1 MDENKDKTMTNA
13 PQPDTL
19 ALKKLID
26 ARRAGV
32 RARHEAGLTGIET
45 CRELCSIADDVVVG
59 LFNAANGGFGGA
71 LVGLGGYGRGLLN
84 PYSDVDILFLLKD
97 NHKRRAGADGILAS
111 LWDLGLKIGHS
122 AGTVSDT
129 VAMGLA
135 DITNRTAMIEG
146 RFLAGDRDLYE
157 EFRKKYARQV
167 IHFKPNDFIRAK
179 IEEMES
185 RHKIHGAVVR
195 LTEPNVKESRGGLRD
210 FHMGMWVIRA
220 KLEVFELEEM
230 AARGL
235 MDPADVGPVTEAH
248 STLLRIR
255 NWLHWRAGKQNDSL
269 IQSSQPDI
277 ARGEGFAGKSDNAAA
292 AGLMLR
298 YYASAKII
306 DRFMSEMIQTAL
318 DYKKKRLWWGAPKM
332 DNDGLFA
339 SEGRL
344 YANAFPPSAY
354 GPEPDILLAMATRI
368 AEENLIPSP
377 HLFRG
382 LSKAALTAP
391 KSWFTGESGGRFL
404 ISTLKLRHC
413 ARALSAL
420 HETGILQRIIPEF
433 SDITDLAQFDMFHR
447 YSTDEHTL
455 NTIRKMENLPDAPQV
470 CQQLRDIC
478 RTRTAPELIK
488 LALLLHDLGKR
499 AEDHHA
505 VEEDTRTRAILE
517 RLGLAH
523 LGDQVAFLVENH
535 LLMSQT
541 AQRRDFSVPATLRH
555 FCEIVKD
562 KVSLRRL
569 YLLTYADI
577 AGVGPDVWN
586 DWKDRLLLELYERAL
601 EYLLEGGPSAGTNE
615 ERIEALVAQTV
626 KAMGGKIH
634 EPATREFL
642 SRAPER
648 YIRNAEP
655 ETAALDIMLL
665 QRLDKSR
672 VALRFSIN
680 PGDLTGSITIAALER
695 IGFFATVSGAF
706 AVKNIS
712 IVEAQIHTL
721 EGHIALDTLTVSG
734 NLSLFSDP
742 ASLSR
747 FESELA
753 DLLEE
758 KKDIKELVARR
769 TRYLKQER
777 SPSTAMPEPQV
788 IILDHLSETNSVVE
802 IWAPD
807 RIGLLYDI
815 TRTLAR
821 LSLDITSAKIST
833 EGPTAINVF
842 YVTTENGGKIDGEE
856 AHTSLR
862 KSLIHAI
869 ISPMGGG

>member
-1 MDENKDKTMTNA
+1 MAENKEKTMTDA
-13 PQPDTL
+13 AQPDAT

-26 ARRAGV
+26 TRRAEV
-32 RARHEAGLTGIET
+32 RARHEAGLSGIEA
-45 CRELCSIADDVVVG
+45 CRQLCSIADEVVVG
-59 LFNAANGGFGGA
+59 LFNANGRGFDGA

-84 PYSDVDILFLLKD
+84 PYSDVDLLFLLKS
-97 NHKRRAGADGILAS
+97 NHKRQDGPHAILAS

-157 EFRKKYARQV
+157 EFRKKYARDV
-167 IHFKPNDFIRAK
+167 IHLRPNDFIRAK
-179 IEEMES
+179 IEETAN
-185 RHKIHGAVVR
+185 RHKIYGDVVR
-195 LTEPNVKESRGGLRD
+195 LAEPNVKESRGGLRD
-210 FHMGMWVIRA
+210 FHMAMWVIRA
-220 KLEVFELEEM
+220 KLEALEIEEM

-235 MDPADVGPVTEAH
+235 MNPADVGPVNEAH

-255 NWLHWRAGKQNDSL
+255 NSLHWRAGKQSDT
-269 IQSSQPDI
+269 IVQSIQPDI
-277 ARGEGFAGKSDNAAA
+277 ARGEGFTEPSGNAAA
-292 AGLMLR
+292 AGLMRR
-298 YYASAKII
+298 YYAAAKTI
-306 DRFMSEMIQTAL
+306 DRFTAEMIQVAL
-318 DYKKKRLWWGAPKM
+318 DYKRKRFWWGAPKM
-332 DNDGLFA
+332 DKDGLFA

-344 YANAFPPSAY
+344 YANAFPPAVC
-354 GPEPDILLAMATRI
+354 GPEPDILVSMAARM
-368 AEENLIPSP
+368 AEEDLTPSP
-377 HLFRG
+377 HLLRG
-382 LSKAALTAP
+382 LLQEAQTAP
-391 KSWFTGESGGRFL
+391 ESWFTGDGGGRLL
-404 ISTLKLRHC
+404 ISTLRLRHS
-413 ARALSAL
+413 ARALSVF
-420 HETGILQRIIPEF
+420 HETGILQKLIPEF
-433 SDITDLAQFDMFHR
+433 SDITDLTQFDMFHR

-455 NTIRKMENLPDAPQV
+455 NTIRKLESLPDAPQV
-470 CQQLRDIC
+470 CSQLRDIY
-478 RTRTAPELIK
+478 RAKAAPEVIK

-505 VEEDTRTRAILE
+505 VEEDTRTRKILN
-517 RLGLAH
+517 RLGLNEYMEP
-523 LGDQVAFLVENH
+523 VTFLVEKH

-555 FCEIVKD
+555 FCEMARD
-562 KVSLRRL
+562 RENLRRL

-577 AGVGPDVWN
+577 AGVGPDVWS
-586 DWKDRLLLELYERAL
+586 DWKDKLLLELYERAL
-601 EYLLEGGPSAGTNE
+601 EYFIEGDAALASGE
-615 ERIEALVAQTV
+615 ERMEALVAQTV
-626 KAMGGKIH
+626 KAMGGKSH
-634 EPATREFL
+634 ERPAREFL

-655 ETAALDIMLL
+655 ETAAMDIKLVE
-665 QRLDKSR
+665 RLEKSR
-672 VALRFSIN
+672 VALRFSLN
-680 PGDLTGSITIAALER
+680 PGDLTGSITIAAPER

-706 AVKNIS
+706 AAKNIS

-721 EGHIALDTLTVSG
+721 EGHLALDTLTVSG

-758 KKDIKELVARR
+758 KKDIKEMVARR

-777 SPSTAMPEPQV
+777 APSMSMPEPQV

-821 LSLDITSAKIST
+821 LKLDITSAKIST

-842 YVTTENGGKIDGEE
+842 YITTESGGKVETQE

-862 KSLIHAI
+862 ESLIRAI
-869 ISPMGGG
+869 VSPMGEG

>member
-1 MDENKDKTMTNA
+1 MDENKDKPMTNA
-13 PQPDTL
+13 PKPDTL

-26 ARRAGV
+26 TRRAEV
-32 RARHEAGLTGIET
+32 RIRHEAGLSGIEA
-45 CRELCSIADDVVVG
+45 CRELCSIADDIVVG
-59 LFNAANGGFGGA
+59 LFNAAGGGFGGA
-71 LVGLGGYGRGLLN
+71 LVALGGYGRGLMN
-84 PYSDVDILFLLKD
+84 PYSDIDLLFLLKD
-97 NHKRRAGADGILAS
+97 NHKKQDSSHGILAS

-146 RFLAGDRDLYE
+146 RFLAGDQDLYE
-157 EFRKKYARQV
+157 EFSKKYARQV

-179 IEEMES
+179 IDEMEK
-185 RHKIHGAVVR
+185 RHTVYGGVVR
-195 LTEPNVKESRGGLRD
+195 LTEPNIKESPGGLRD
-210 FHMGMWVIRA
+210 FHVAMWVIRA
-220 KLEVFELEEM
+220 KLTAITIEEM

-235 MDPADVGPVTEAH
+235 MDMADVEPVTQAH

-255 NWLHWRAGKQNDSL
+255 NSMHWRAGKQSDTL

-277 ARGEGFAGKSDNAAA
+277 ASGEGFTDPSGNAAA
-292 AGLMLR
+292 AGLMR
-298 YYASAKII
+298 KYYAAGKVIA
-306 DRFMSEMIQTAL
+306 RFTSEMIQVSL
-318 DYKKKRLWWGAPKM
+318 DYKKKRLWWGAPKL

-339 SEGRL
+339 SEGKL
-344 YANAFPPSAY
+344 YANAFPPVEY
-354 GPEPDILLAMATRI
+354 GPEPAILLAIMKRI
-368 AEENLIPSP
+368 ADENLVPSP
-377 HLFRG
+377 HLLRG
-382 LSKAALTAP
+382 LSKTAQTAP
-391 KSWFTGESGGRFL
+391 DGWFTGERGGQSL
-404 ISTLKLRHC
+404 MSTLKLRHS
-413 ARALSAL
+413 ARALTTL
-420 HETGILQRIIPEF
+420 NETGILQRLIPEF
-433 SDITDLAQFDMFHR
+433 ADITDLAQFDMFHR

-455 NTIRKMENLPDAPQV
+455 NAIRKMENLPDAPQV

-478 RTRTAPELIK
+478 RTRTAPEILK

-505 VEEDTRTRAILE
+505 VEKDTRTRVILE

-523 LGDQVAFLVENH
+523 LGEQVAFLVENH

-541 AQRRDFSVPATLRH
+541 AQRRDLSVPATIRQ

-577 AGVGPDVWN
+577 AAVGPDVWN

-601 EYLLEGGPSAGTNE
+601 EYLEKGGPSSGTSE
-615 ERIEALVAQTV
+615 ERLETLVTLTV
-626 KAMGGKIH
+626 KAMGGKMH
-634 EPATREFL
+634 EPSVRAFL
-642 SRAPER
+642 SRAPEN

-655 ETAALDIMLL
+655 ETVALDITFVE
-665 QRLDKSR
+665 RLDKSR

-680 PGDLTGSITIAALER
+680 PGDLTGSITIAASER

-721 EGHIALDTLTVSG
+721 EGHVALDTLTVSG
-734 NLSLFSDP
+734 NLSLFSDQ

-758 KKDIKELVARR
+758 KKDIKELVTRR

-777 SPSTAMPEPQV
+777 GPATAMPEPQV

-815 TRTLAR
+815 TRTLAG
-821 LSLDITSAKIST
+821 LKLDITSAKIST

-842 YVTTENGGKIDGEE
+842 YVTTENGGKIDTEE
-856 AHTSLR
+856 AHASLR
-862 KSLIHAI
+862 KALIHAI
-869 ISPMGGG
+869 ISPMGEG

>member
-1 MDENKDKTMTNA
+1 MDENKDKPMANTA
-13 PQPDTL
+13 PTDTL
-19 ALKKLID
+19 ALKKLIE
-26 ARRAGV
+26 ARRAEV
-32 RARHEAGLTGIET
+32 RKKHEAGLSGIET

-59 LFNAANGGFGGA
+59 LFKAAGGGLGGA
-71 LVGLGGYGRGLLN
+71 LVALGGYGRGLMN

-97 NHKRRAGADGILAS
+97 NHKRQDSSSGILAS

-122 AGTVSDT
+122 AGAVSDT

-146 RFLAGDRDLYE
+146 RFLAGDLDLYE

-167 IHFKPNDFIRAK
+167 IHLKPNDFIRAK
-179 IEEMES
+179 IEERDK
-185 RHKIHGAVVR
+185 RHATHGGVAL

-210 FHMGMWVIRA
+210 FHMAMWVIRA
-220 KLEVFELEEM
+220 KLEALTIEEM

-235 MDPADVGPVTEAH
+235 MDPADVGPVNEAH
-248 STLLRIR
+248 STILRIR
-255 NWLHWRAGKQNDSL
+255 NSMHWRAGKQSDTL
-269 IQSSQPDI
+269 IQSIQPDI
-277 ARGEGFAGKSDNAAA
+277 ARGEGFMDASGNSAA
-292 AGLMLR
+292 AGLMR
-298 YYASAKII
+298 KYYGAAKVI
-306 DRFMSEMIQTAL
+306 DRFASEMIQVAL
-318 DYKKKRLWWGAPKM
+318 DYKKKRLWWGAPKL
-332 DNDGLFA
+332 DGDGLFA
-339 SEGRL
+339 SEGKL
-344 YANAFPPSAY
+344 YANAFPPVEY
-354 GPEPDILLAMATRI
+354 DPEPRILLGMMKRI
-368 AEENLIPSP
+368 AEENLVPSP
-377 HLFRG
+377 HLQRG
-382 LSKAALTAP
+382 LSKAAQTAP
-391 KSWFTGESGGRFL
+391 ESWFTGESGGRFL
-404 ISTLKLRHC
+404 IATLVLRHS
-413 ARALSAL
+413 ARALSVL
-420 HETGILQRIIPEF
+420 RETGILQRMIPEF
-433 SDITDLAQFDMFHR
+433 SDITDLTQFDMFHR
-447 YSTDEHTL
+447 YTTDEHTI
-455 NTIRKMENLPDAPQV
+455 NTIRKMESLPDAPQV
-470 CQQLRDIC
+470 CQQLREIC
-478 RTRTAPELIK
+478 RTRSAPEVIK

-505 VEEDTRTRAILE
+505 VEEDTRTRVILG
-517 RLGLAH
+517 RLGLSH

-601 EYLLEGGPSAGTNE
+601 EYLLEGGPSDGSHE
-615 ERIEALVAQTV
+615 ERIEALAALTV
-626 KAMGGKIH
+626 KAMGGKSH
-634 EPATREFL
+634 EPSVREFL
-642 SRAPER
+642 ASAPER
-648 YIRNAEP
+648 YARNVEP
-655 ETAALDIMLL
+655 ETAVLDIKLVE
-665 QRLDKSR
+665 RLEKSR

-680 PGDLTGSITIAALER
+680 PGDLTGSITIAAPER

-721 EGHIALDTLTVSG
+721 EGHVALDTLTVSG
-734 NLSLFSDP
+734 NLNLFSDP

-777 SPSTAMPEPQV
+777 GPATAMPEPQV

-802 IWAPD
+802 IWASD

-821 LSLDITSAKIST
+821 LKLDITSAKIST

-842 YVTTENGGKIDGEE
+842 YVTTETGGKIETEE
-856 AHTSLR
+856 AHRSLR
-862 KSLIHAI
+862 ESLVHAI
-869 ISPMGGG
+869 VSPMGEG

>member
-1 MDENKDKTMTNA
+1 ME
-13 PQPDTL
+13 
-19 ALKKLID
+19 
-26 ARRAGV
+26 
-32 RARHEAGLTGIET
+32 
-45 CRELCSIADDVVVG
+45 
-59 LFNAANGGFGGA
+59 
-71 LVGLGGYGRGLLN
+71 
-84 PYSDVDILFLLKD
+84 
-97 NHKRRAGADGILAS
+97 KRR
-111 LWDLGLKIGHS
+111 K
-122 AGTVSDT
+122 V
-129 VAMGLA
+129 
-135 DITNRTAMIEG
+135 
-146 RFLAGDRDLYE
+146 
-157 EFRKKYARQV
+157 
-167 IHFKPNDFIRAK
+167 
-179 IEEMES
+179 
-185 RHKIHGAVVR
+185 HGGVVR
-195 LTEPNVKESRGGLRD
+195 LTEPNVKESPGGLRD
-210 FHMGMWVIRA
+210 FHVAMWVIRA
-220 KLEVFELEEM
+220 KLEALTIEEM

-235 MDPADVGPVTEAH
+235 MDPADVEPVTQAH

-255 NWLHWRAGKQNDSL
+255 NAMHWRAGKQSDTL

-277 ARGEGFAGKSDNAAA
+277 ARGDGFTDPSDNAAA
-292 AGLMLR
+292 AGLMRR
-298 YYASAKII
+298 YYAAGKVIA
-306 DRFMSEMIQTAL
+306 RFTSEMIQVAL
-318 DYKKKRLWWGAPKM
+318 DYKRKRLWWGAPKL

-339 SEGRL
+339 SEGKL
-344 YANAFPPSAY
+344 YANAFPPVAY
-354 GPEPDILLAMATRI
+354 GLEPDILLAMMKRI
-368 AEENLIPSP
+368 AEENLVPSP
-377 HLFRG
+377 HLLRG
-382 LSKAALTAP
+382 LAKTALTAP
-391 KSWFTGESGGRFL
+391 DGWFIGAHGGQL
-404 ISTLKLRHC
+404 LMSTLRLRHS

-420 HETGILQRIIPEF
+420 HETGILQRMIPEF
-433 SDITDLAQFDMFHR
+433 TDITDLAQFDMFHR

-470 CQQLRDIC
+470 CQQLREIC
-478 RTRTAPELIK
+478 RTRTAPEVIK

-505 VEEDTRTRAILE
+505 VEEDTRTRVILE

-523 LGDQVAFLVENH
+523 LGDQAAFLVENH

-615 ERIEALVAQTV
+615 ERIEALVAQTGM
-626 KAMGGKIH
+626 AMGGKSR
-634 EPATREFL
+634 EPSAREFL

-655 ETAALDIMLL
+655 ETAVLDIKLVE
-665 QRLDKSR
+665 RLGKSR

-680 PGDLTGSITIAALER
+680 PGDLTGSITIAAPER

-721 EGHIALDTLTVSG
+721 EGHVALDTLTVSG

-777 SPSTAMPEPQV
+777 GPSTAMPEPQV

-821 LSLDITSAKIST
+821 LNLDITSAKIST

-842 YVTTENGGKIDGEE
+842 YVTTSSGGKIDTEE
-856 AHTSLR
+856 AHTGLR

-869 ISPMGGG
+869 ISPMGEG

>member
-26 ARRAGV
+26 TRRAEV
-32 RARHEAGLTGIET
+32 RKRHEAGLAGIEA

-59 LFNAANGGFGGA
+59 LFNAAGEGFGGA
-71 LVGLGGYGRGLLN
+71 LVALGGYGRGLMN
-84 PYSDVDILFLLKD
+84 PYSDVDLLFLLKD
-97 NHKRRAGADGILAS
+97 NHKKQNSSHGILAS

-135 DITNRTAMIEG
+135 DITNRTAMIES
-146 RFLAGDRDLYE
+146 RFLAGDQELYE

-167 IHFKPNDFIRAK
+167 IHFKPSDFIRAK
-179 IEEMES
+179 IEEMEK
-185 RHKIHGAVVR
+185 RHKVHGGVVR

-210 FHMGMWVIRA
+210 FHVAMWVIRA
-220 KLEVFELEEM
+220 KLEALSIEEM

-235 MDPADVGPVTEAH
+235 MDPADVGPVIQAH

-255 NWLHWRAGKQNDSL
+255 NSMHWRAGKQSDTL
-269 IQSSQPDI
+269 IQPIQPDI
-277 ARGEGFAGKSDNAAA
+277 ARGEGFADPSGNNAA
-292 AGLMLR
+292 AGLMRR
-298 YYASAKII
+298 YYAAGKTI
-306 DRFMSEMIQTAL
+306 DRFTSEMIQVAM
-318 DYKKKRLWWGAPKM
+318 DYKRKRLWWGAPKL
-332 DNDGLFA
+332 DSDGLFA
-339 SEGRL
+339 SEGKL
-344 YANAFPPSAY
+344 YANSFPPVEYS
-354 GPEPDILLAMATRI
+354 PEPAIPLAMMKRI
-368 AEENLIPSP
+368 AEENLVPSP
-377 HLFRG
+377 HLARG
-382 LSKAALTAP
+382 LSKAAQNAP
-391 KSWFTGESGGRFL
+391 DGWFTGEHGGNFL
-404 ISTLKLRHC
+404 MSTLRLRHS
-413 ARALSAL
+413 ARALSVL

-433 SDITDLAQFDMFHR
+433 ADITDLTQFDMFHR

-470 CQQLRDIC
+470 CQQLREIC
-478 RTRTAPELIK
+478 RTRTAPEVIK

-505 VEEDTRTRAILE
+505 VEEDTRTRVILE

-601 EYLLEGGPSAGTNE
+601 EYLLEGGQSDGTSE

-626 KAMGGKIH
+626 KAMGGKSQ
-634 EPATREFL
+634 EPFARAFL

-648 YIRNAEP
+648 YIRNVEP
-655 ETAALDIMLL
+655 ETAVLDIKLVE
-665 QRLDKSR
+665 RLDKSR

-680 PGDLTGSITIAALER
+680 SGDLTGSITIAAPER

-721 EGHIALDTLTVSG
+721 EGHVALDTLTVSG

-758 KKDIKELVARR
+758 KKDIRELVTRR

-777 SPSTAMPEPQV
+777 GPVAAMPEPQV

-821 LSLDITSAKIST
+821 LKLDITSAKIST

-842 YVTTENGGKIDGEE
+842 YVTTETGGKIDTDE
-856 AHTSLR
+856 AHASLR

-869 ISPMGGG
+869 ISPMGEG

>member
-1 MDENKDKTMTNA
+1 MDENKDKTMANA
-13 PQPDTL
+13 AQPDTL
-19 ALKKLID
+19 AIKKLID
-26 ARRAGV
+26 TRRAEV
-32 RARHEAGLTGIET
+32 RKRHEAGLSGIET

-71 LVGLGGYGRGLLN
+71 LVALGGYGRGLMN
-84 PYSDVDILFLLKD
+84 PYSDIDLLFLLKD
-97 NHKRRAGADGILAS
+97 NHKKQESSHSILAS

-129 VAMGLA
+129 VTMGLA
-135 DITNRTAMIEG
+135 DLTNRTAMIEG
-146 RFLAGDRDLYE
+146 RFLAGDHDLYE

-179 IEEMES
+179 IDEMEKRRAVYGS
-185 RHKIHGAVVR
+185 VVR

-210 FHMGMWVIRA
+210 FHVAMWVIQA
-220 KLEVFELEEM
+220 KLEALAIEEM

-235 MDPADVGPVTEAH
+235 MDPADVEPVTKAH

-255 NWLHWRAGKQNDSL
+255 NSMHWRAAKQSDTL
-269 IQSSQPDI
+269 IQSIQPDI
-277 ARGEGFAGKSDNAAA
+277 ARGDGFTDPSDNAAA
-292 AGLMLR
+292 AGLMR
-298 YYASAKII
+298 SYYAAGKVI
-306 DRFMSEMIQTAL
+306 DRFTSEMIQVAVN
-318 DYKKKRLWWGAPKM
+318 YKRKRAWWGAPKL
-332 DNDGLFA
+332 DSAGLYA

-344 YANAFPPSAY
+344 YANAFPPVEY
-354 GPEPDILLAMATRI
+354 GPEPGILLSIMKRI
-368 AEENLIPSP
+368 AEENLITAP
-377 HLFRG
+377 HLLRG
-382 LSKAALTAP
+382 LSKSAQTAP
-391 KSWFTGESGGRFL
+391 ETWFTGESGGQFL
-404 ISTLKLRHC
+404 MSTLKLRHS
-413 ARALSAL
+413 ARAFCVLR
-420 HETGILQRIIPEF
+420 ETGILQRIIPEF
-433 SDITDLAQFDMFHR
+433 ADITDLAQFDMFHR

-455 NTIRKMENLPDAPQV
+455 NTIGKMENLPDAPQV
-470 CQQLRDIC
+470 CQQLREIC
-478 RTRTAPELIK
+478 RTRTAPEVIK

-505 VEEDTRTRAILE
+505 VEEDTRTRVILE
-517 RLGLAH
+517 RLGLSH

-541 AQRRDFSVPATLRH
+541 AQRRDLSVPATLRQ

-586 DWKDRLLLELYERAL
+586 DWKDRLLLELYERAH
-601 EYLLEGGPSAGTNE
+601 EYLEKGGPSSGTNE
-615 ERIEALVAQTV
+615 ERIETLVTLTV

-634 EPATREFL
+634 EQSVRAFL
-642 SRAPER
+642 SRAPEN

-655 ETAALDIMLL
+655 ETSALDIKLVE
-665 QRLDKSR
+665 RLDKSR

-680 PGDLTGSITIAALER
+680 PGDLTGSITIAAPER

-721 EGHIALDTLTVSG
+721 EGHMALDTLTVSG
-734 NLSLFSDP
+734 NLNLFSDP
-742 ASLSR
+742 PSLSR

-777 SPSTAMPEPQV
+777 GTATAMPEPQV

-821 LSLDITSAKIST
+821 LKLDITSAKIST

-842 YVTTENGGKIDGEE
+842 YVTTETGGKIESEE
-856 AHTSLR
+856 AHQSLR
-862 KSLIHAI
+862 ESLIHAI
-869 ISPMGGG
+869 ISPMGEG